1 MRKRRLRTPPPPP
14 PPELRLAPGTGWMLV
29 RSGTTGCV
37 GAGTKTASSRQ
48 CWRARASV
56 LSWPRPWPWR
66 SLGPGRSLAA
76 RRARSPPPPPWE
88 HCASPIFQKVVVCCQ
103 GPRVALAVSRCQV
116 CCSPCC
122 YAYYLVACCQGLRV
136 ALRLWQCHV
145 TNVLQPNVGC
155 PLRSVTLPMCCSRM
169 LHARCASFVREQLYR
184 YGKTCTRS

>member
-1 MRKRRLRTPPPPP
+1 MRKRRLRTPPP

-66 SLGPGRSLAA
+66 SLAPGRSLAT

-88 HCASPIFQKVVVCCQ
+88 HCASPICSEGGCLLSGAACGLWHCRDAQCAAAHVVMPIIWLLA
-103 GPRVALAVSRCQV
+103 PR
-116 CCSPCC
+116 
-122 YAYYLVACCQGLRV
+122 GH
-136 ALRLWQCHV
+136 CHV

-169 LHARCASFVREQLYR
+169 LHARCACPRQP
-184 YGKTCTRS
+184 CA